1 MRKYKLNFWLLCASS
16 YLFFSSFSMIIAELP
31 DYLKRLGG
39 EQYLGL
45 IISLFTLTALISRPF
60 SGKLTDEWG
69 RIPVMIVGAL
79 VSALALLFYPVLAS
93 VSGFLIIRLLHGFST
108 GFKPTGTSAYVAD
121 VVDSDK
127 RGEAL
132 GLLSIFGT
140 IGLASGPAIGSG
152 LYLAYGINTMFYVSS
167 GFAIGSVLILAGM
180 KETLQEK
187 KPFKLSML
195 KISRNDIYERSVLIP
210 SVVMFLTTFAF
221 GAVITLSPDFS
232 GYLNIE
238 NKGLFFMYFT
248 GSSLIVR
255 VIGGRLSDKFGRVL
269 VLKISTMMLF
279 ISMIVIGNAQSQIIF
294 FTGAV
299 IFGLGYGL
307 NSPTLFAWAIDLS
320 PDESRGKGI
329 STIFIFLELGIG
341 LGSLITGSLYQGV
354 NERFPF
360 LFGGVGILSLIAF
373 VYLFTL
379 KKTALRSE

>member
-108 GFKPTGTSAYVAD
+108 GFKPTGTSAYVAH

-195 KISRNDIYERSVLIP
+195 KISRNDIYESSVLIP